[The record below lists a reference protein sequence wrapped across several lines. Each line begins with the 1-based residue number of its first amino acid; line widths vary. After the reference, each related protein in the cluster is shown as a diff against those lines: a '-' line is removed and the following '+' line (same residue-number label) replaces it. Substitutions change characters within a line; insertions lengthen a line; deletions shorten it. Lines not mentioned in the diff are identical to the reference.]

1 MKIPIAIK
9 KLLDQNLLIFVAT
22 SDKAGTP
29 HIAVAKG
36 ISLVGSDRMAFGSW
50 FCYQTLRNIF
60 DNPRIA
66 LSFLKPNE
74 EHGFQLI
81 GTVENAFVTEVLNG
95 YMPEN
100 ELRGSFPQAK
110 HRLQIK
116 VEKILELATGPH
128 SDE

>member
-1 MKIPIAIK
+1 VKIPNAIK
-9 KLLDQNLLIFVAT
+9 KLINQDLLIFVAT

-36 ISLVGSDRMAFGSW
+36 ISLVGSDRVVFGSW
-50 FCYQTLRNIF
+50 FCYQTLKNIF
-60 DNPRIA
+60 NNPGIA
-66 LSFLKPNE
+66 VSFLRPNE

-81 GTVENAFVTEVLNG
+81 GTVENAFATEVLNG
-95 YMPEN
+95 YVPEH
-100 ELRGSFPQAK
+100 EVRGSFPQAK
-110 HRLQIK
+110 HQLQIK